1 MPYQVLLYC
10 FRVVSALILFA
21 LQNQSDSTGSGVA
34 HRVIPN
40 ADVYSYFE
48 AKMTYLVFRMYLPH
62 YALASFLATVLLSL
76 PAPQSPF
83 PVRHVHPAVYTR
95 RSSYRENGRSVKFC
109 FYLHLMRITI
119 AFLRKYQTHYRSPAH
134 ALCSSVVVTPFV
146 WVDRTACWHMRRYC
160 SFRTTDTQQI
170 PYPVRVPPTPA

>member
-1 MPYQVLLYC
+1 M
-10 FRVVSALILFA
+10 
-21 LQNQSDSTGSGVA
+21 A

-95 RSSYRENGRSVKFC
+95 RSSYRRMGGQSSLFLSPLDAHNNR
-109 FYLHLMRITI
+109 
-119 AFLRKYQTHYRSPAH
+119 FLRKYQTHYRSPAH
-134 ALCSSVVVTPFV
+134 GVNETTGESSTPIIQPGAV
-146 WVDRTACWHMRRYC
+146 RSHSTMSSITDIRT
-160 SFRTTDTQQI
+160 
-170 PYPVRVPPTPA
+170 